1 MTAPTAEPTRWTYD
15 EYARLPD
22 DGDRYEIIRGE
33 VCVTPGPL
41 PRHQWVLSKLQRLL
55 GDYVEEHGLGVVLYD
70 VDLLFVSGE
79 FLRPDLQWVPR
90 DRLSGITTRGVEAA
104 PGLVVEVLSPGS
116 ESVDRGKKPGRYAEH
131 GVPEYWLVDPDA
143 GAIER
148 YRLPDAGAGVGG
160 PGPEDS
166 GGALPL
172 APAAEVVTDVLRWG
186 PLPGVPELVAPVAPL
201 FQGW

>member
-33 VCVTPGPL
+33 VCVTPGPR

-55 GDYVEEHGLGVVLYD
+55 GDYVEQHALGVVLYD

-131 GVPEYWLVDPDA
+131 GVPEYWLVDPEA

-148 YRLPDAGAGVGG
+148 YRLPEAEAEADAPDPA
-160 PGPEDS
+160 GPER
-166 GGALPL
+166 AVRT
-172 APAAEVVTDVLRWG
+172 APAVEVVTGVLRWS
-186 PLPGVPELVAPVAPL
+186 PVPGVPELVAPVAPL